1 MSSLYLESL
10 ISREKKETSQQL
22 PLVMIDHQGNLQQSA
37 SGKKVQG
44 KIIWKSRK
52 RGSHIRDQNEVP
64 PPDAV
69 EEPESSVVP
78 ESNAARNY
86 LYLSFRLSESEFIP
100 FQRATIIHYCHF
112 LLYQC
117 GFTPLPFHQL
127 EEVVENEI
135 INTVDE
141 ESRSQS
147 FKSLQKQRKI
157 LQFVSQLQDA
167 FSGIDRFL
175 SLSSSEPKNDSI
187 LPILKFGVG
196 IGPSMNNLKKIFFL
210 NFRTNTSHNNS
221 SYRLP
226 EMNVPKKTSDKWKRM
241 LLHKLIEFQSSND
254 GCFSVGSSSSS
265 ASSSSTAA
273 KNGNIYLFFQVASAE
288 LLSSSSSSS
297 TDSTELLQ
305 NDLLKFFSFSHSVPF
320 SSHFVQPSSEREEQ
334 SSVSSENSLTHREKQ
349 IQKKLFHLNIE
360 LETGSSSEKLMEFS
374 DNDNGAA
381 GDEHSGGGE
390 GGWFVLRKGIKV
402 LKVSL

>member
-210 NFRTNTSHNNS
+210 NFRTNTSHHIS
-221 SYRLP
+221 SDHLP

-265 ASSSSTAA
+265 SSSSTSAV
-273 KNGNIYLFFQVASAE
+273 KNGNIYLFFQVTSAE
-288 LLSSSSSSS
+288 LLSSSSSSSS

-305 NDLLKFFSFSHSVPF
+305 NDLLKFFSFSRSVPF
-320 SSHFVQPSSEREEQ
+320 SSHFLQQSPPHEEQPS
-334 SSVSSENSLTHREKQ
+334 VPSENLTHREKH

-360 LETGSSSEKLMEFS
+360 IGTGYSSEKLMEFS
-374 DNDNGAA
+374 DNDYVATGNDNNG
-381 GDEHSGGGE
+381 G

>member
-10 ISREKKETSQQL
+10 VSKEKKETSQQL
-22 PLVMIDHQGNLQQSA
+22 PLLMMDNQGNLQQSV

-52 RGSHIRDQNEVP
+52 RGSQDSNQNELP
-64 PPDAV
+64 PYAV
-69 EEPESSVVP
+69 EDPESSDVT
-78 ESNAARNY
+78 ESRVTRNY
-86 LYLSFRLSESEFIP
+86 LDLSFTLSVQEFVP
-100 FQRATIIHYCHF
+100 FQRATIINYCHF

-127 EEVVENEI
+127 KEIVENEI
-135 INTVDE
+135 INNVYE
-141 ESRSQS
+141 ESRSRS
-147 FKSLQKQRKI
+147 FKSLQKQRK
-157 LQFVSQLQDA
+157 LLRFVSQLQDA
-167 FSGIDRFL
+167 FSGIDSFL
-175 SLSSSEPKNDSI
+175 FLYSSRPKNGSI

-196 IGPSMNNLKKIFFL
+196 IGPSVNNLKKIFFL
-210 NFRTNTSHNNS
+210 NFCTTSHNNS
-221 SYRLP
+221 SDHLP

-241 LLHKLIEFQSSND
+241 LLHKLIEFQSTND

-265 ASSSSTAA
+265 SSSSSSAV
-273 KNGNIYLFFQVASAE
+273 KNGNIYLFFQVASEE
-288 LLSSSSSSS
+288 LLSSSSSS
-297 TDSTELLQ
+297 TDSTQLLQ

-320 SSHFVQPSSEREEQ
+320 SSHFLQQQLPPREEER
-334 SSVSSENSLTHREKQ
+334 SSFPREKLTHREKQ

-360 LETGSSSEKLMEFS
+360 LGPGSSKTMEFS
-374 DNDNGAA
+374 DSDNAA
-381 GDEHSGGGE
+381 GDGDGDRTSG